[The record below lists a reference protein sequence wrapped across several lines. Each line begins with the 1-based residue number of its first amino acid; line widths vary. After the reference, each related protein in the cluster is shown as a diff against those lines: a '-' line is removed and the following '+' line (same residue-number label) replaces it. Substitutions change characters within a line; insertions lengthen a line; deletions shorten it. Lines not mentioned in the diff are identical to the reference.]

1 MTLQPPPSSP
11 EQPSAIESQARPI
24 EPAISVITLAVA
36 DLERAVRFYRD
47 GLGWPTRG
55 IVGADLT
62 HGAVAF
68 FELGGGL
75 KLALW
80 PQPSLDR
87 ETGASRKAVSQ
98 EAKEVSV
105 PRTLL
110 SHNVPSAERVS
121 EVLARALRAGARCV
135 RAPYAPVWGGL
146 VTFFADPDGHLW
158 EIAWNPAWTPCV
170 QPGA

>member
-1 MTLQPPPSSP
+1 M
-11 EQPSAIESQARPI
+11 QPS
-24 EPAISVITLAVA
+24 ISVITLAVA

-55 IVGADLT
+55 IVGADLP

-80 PQPSLDR
+80 PQASLNHETAVHDAARAHEAAEFRSEAPRQDR
-87 ETGASRKAVSQ
+87 SLLHP
-98 EAKEVSV
+98 

-110 SHNVPSAERVS
+110 SHNVTTPERVA
-121 EVLARALRAGARCV
+121 ELLARALGAGARCV
-135 RAPYAPVWGGL
+135 REPYQPVWGGC
-146 VTFFADPDGHLW
+146 VAFFADPDEHLW
-158 EIAWNPAWTPCV
+158 EIAWNPAFH
-170 QPGA
+170 PGV